1 MFIGICAFD
10 YPALW
15 PPGPPVK
22 ILSKLSGVLVVS
34 AGAVLMVRRIKGKCG
49 AGKSTSPDWLFVPPV
64 DSTASAGFFTS
75 SLRLTNV
82 PPLACWTY
90 HVLFLLS
97 LLFYLPYSGFAYK
110 AYRFA
115 AMLHA
120 AGRSSFSR
128 TSS

>member
-15 PPGPPVK
+15 PRGHPIK
-22 ILSKLSGVLVVS
+22 ILSKLSGVLVAS
-34 AGAVLMVRRIKGKCG
+34 AGAVLMVRCIKGKYD
-49 AGKSTSPDWLFVPPV
+49 AGKSTSADWLFVTPI
-64 DSTASAGFFTS
+64 DSTASAGFPTS

-90 HVLFLLS
+90 HVLFLVS
-97 LLFYLPYSGFAYK
+97 LLFYLPYSGFAYM

-120 AGRSSFSR
+120 AGRSLFSR
-128 TSS
+128 TSL